1 MKKRMYSFLILMLV
15 SSLAVGSWGAY
26 LKYEVFGQLGIETQ
40 ESIFSLPFVM
50 MADHQLQYTVSSR
63 TEQLRNP
70 TEPSLP
76 AQTQAPPETLPPEA
90 VPPTTIVTVP
100 PETEPVET
108 GPVYV
113 PVDESWFDDALFIGE
128 SRIVGLQGMGR
139 LGNADYFCA
148 GSLTVFGVLDIRCED
163 LHFGKQTL
171 ESLLSSKTYGKVYIH
186 LGINELGGNMDDII
200 AQYQRL
206 IDLIREK
213 QPDAYIILQAVMAVS
228 RSYAGN
234 PRFSI
239 ENVNALNARIEA
251 LAVDDHFRFI
261 DVNAWLGDEDG
272 YLRPEMTFDGCHLY
286 GSGYEEWGQWLLEN
300 AGWLGIP

>member
-1 MKKRMYSFLILMLV
+1 M
-15 SSLAVGSWGAY
+15 
-26 LKYEVFGQLGIETQ
+26 ETQ
-40 ESIFSLPFVM
+40 ESIFALPFVL
-50 MADHQLQYTVSSR
+50 MADPQLQYTVKNR
-63 TEQLRNP
+63 TEQLMNP
-70 TEPSLP
+70 TEPTVP
-76 AQTQAPPETLPPEA
+76 VETQVPTETLPPE
-90 VPPTTIVTVP
+90 TVP
-100 PETEPVET
+100 PVTVVTIPPTTEPVET

-128 SRIVGLQGMGR
+128 SRTAGLQSMGR

-148 GSLTVFGVLDIRCED
+148 TSLTVFGVLDIRCDD

-171 ESLLSSKTYGKVYIH
+171 GSLLSSKTYGKIYIH
-186 LGINELGGNMDDII
+186 LGINELGGNNDDII

-228 RSYAGN
+228 RSYASN
-234 PRFSI
+234 PRFAV

-261 DVNAWLGDEDG
+261 DVNEWLGDEEG
-272 YLRPEMTFDGCHLY
+272 YLRSEMTFDGCHLY
-286 GSGYEEWGQWLLEN
+286 GSGYEEWAQWLLEN

>member
-1 MKKRMYSFLILMLV
+1 MKKRMYVLLILLLV
-15 SSLAVGSWGAY
+15 SSLLVGSWGAY
-26 LKYEVFGQLGIETQ
+26 LKYERFRALDMETQ
-40 ESIFSLPFVM
+40 ESIFALPFVL
-50 MADHQLQYTVSSR
+50 MADPQLQYTVKNR
-63 TEQLRNP
+63 TEQLMNP
-70 TEPSLP
+70 TEPTVSVE
-76 AQTQAPPETLPPEA
+76 TQAPTETLPPET
-90 VPPTTIVTVP
+90 VPPTTVVTIP
-100 PETEPVET
+100 PTTEPVET
-108 GPVYV
+108 EPAYI

-128 SRIVGLQGMGR
+128 SRTAGLQSMGR

-148 GSLTVFGVLDIRCED
+148 TSLTVFGVLDIRCDD

-171 ESLLSSKTYGKVYIH
+171 GSLLSSKTYGKIYIH
-186 LGINELGGNMDDII
+186 LGINELGGNNDDII

-228 RSYAGN
+228 RSYASN
-234 PRFSI
+234 PRFAV

-261 DVNAWLGDEDG
+261 DVNEWLGDEEG
-272 YLRPEMTFDGCHLY
+272 YLRSEMTFDGCHLY
-286 GSGYEEWGQWLLEN
+286 GSGYEEWAQWLLEN